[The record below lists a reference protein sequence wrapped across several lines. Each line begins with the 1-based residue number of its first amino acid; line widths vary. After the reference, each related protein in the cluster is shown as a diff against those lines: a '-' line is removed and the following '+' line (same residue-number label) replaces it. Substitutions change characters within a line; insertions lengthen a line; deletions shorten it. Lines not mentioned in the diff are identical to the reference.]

1 MTISIAARCE
11 RTGAFGVAISSSSPA
26 VGSRCPNVRA
36 GVGAVSS
43 QNITD
48 PRLGPALLDALESG
62 MGAQAA
68 LDSVS
73 ATATHPEFRQ
83 LTVVDSTGESAVY
96 SGEKSLG
103 INAEVTSK
111 NVAAA
116 GNMLENENVIQ
127 AMFDSFNATVEKEL
141 ADRLI
146 AALEAGVEAGGEA
159 GPVHSAAV
167 LVATDVAWPTTN
179 LRVDW
184 DENPIA
190 QLRELYKVWA
200 PQAQDYVTRALN
212 PNSAPSYGVPGDE

>member
-43 QNITD
+43 QNVTD
-48 PRLGPALLDALESG
+48 PSLGPALLDSLQTGLGASDAL
-62 MGAQAA
+62 AA
-68 LDSVS
+68 VS
-73 ATATHPEFRQ
+73 ATATHPEYRQ
-83 LTVVDSTGESAVY
+83 LTAVDRNGDAAVY

-103 INAEVTSK
+103 INAELTAK

-116 GNMLENENVIQ
+116 GNMLANANVIQ
-127 AMFDSFNATVEKEL
+127 AMVDSFNNSSDREL

-146 AALEAGVEAGGEA
+146 QALEAGVQAGGEA

-167 LVATDVAWPTTN
+167 LVATDVSWPTTN

-184 DENPIA
+184 DEDPIA
-190 QLRELYKVWA
+190 KLRELYKVWA
-200 PQAQDYVTRALN
+200 PQAKDYVTRALN
-212 PNSAPSYGVPGDE
+212 PTSAPSYGVPGDE

>member
-11 RTGAFGVAISSSSPA
+11 RTGAFGVAISSSSPS

-43 QNITD
+43 QNVTD
-48 PRLGPALLDALESG
+48 PSLGPALLDALQTG
-62 MGAQAA
+62 LGAHAA
-68 LDSVS
+68 LAKIS

-83 LTVVDSTGESAVY
+83 LTVVDKSGESAVY

-103 INAEVTSK
+103 INAEVTAK
-111 NVAAA
+111 NVVAA
-116 GNMLENENVIQ
+116 GNMLANADVIQ
-127 AMFDSFNATVEKEL
+127 AMVNSFNASTEKEL

-146 AALEAGVEAGGEA
+146 LALEAGVQAGGEA

-167 LVATDVAWPTTN
+167 LVATEVSWPTTN

-184 DENPIA
+184 DENPISK
-190 QLRELYKVWA
+190 LREIYNLWA
-200 PQAQDYVTRALN
+200 PQAKDYLTRALN

>member
-43 QNITD
+43 QNVTD
-48 PRLGPALLDALESG
+48 PSLGPALLDALQSG
-62 MGAQAA
+62 LGAHDA
-68 LDSVS
+68 LAQVS
-73 ATATHPEFRQ
+73 KAATHPEFRQ
-83 LTVVDSTGESAVY
+83 LTVVDNSGESAVY
-96 SGEKSLG
+96 SGAKSLG
-103 INAEVTSK
+103 INAEVTAK

-116 GNMLENENVIQ
+116 GNMLANADVIH
-127 AMFDSFNATVEKEL
+127 AMVDAFNATSNNEL

-146 AALEAGVEAGGEA
+146 QALEAGVKAGGEA

-167 LVATDVAWPTTN
+167 IVATEVSWPTTN

-184 DENPIA
+184 DEDPISK
-190 QLRELYKVWA
+190 LREIYKVWA
-200 PQAQDYVTRALN
+200 PQSQDYLTRALN
-212 PNSAPSYGVPGDE
+212 PNTAPSYGVPGDE

>member
-43 QNITD
+43 QNVTD
-48 PRLGPALLDALESG
+48 PSLGPALLDALQSG
-62 MGAQAA
+62 LGAHEA
-68 LDSVS
+68 LAQVS
-73 ATATHPEFRQ
+73 KAATHPEFRQ
-83 LTVVDSTGESAVY
+83 LTVVDNTGESAVY

-103 INAEVTSK
+103 INAEVTAK

-116 GNMLENENVIQ
+116 GNMLANSDVIQ
-127 AMFDSFNATVEKEL
+127 AMVDSFSATSDDEL

-146 AALEAGVEAGGEA
+146 QALEAGVKAGGEA

-167 LVATDVAWPTTN
+167 IVATEVSWPTTN
-179 LRVDW
+179 LRIDW
-184 DENPIA
+184 DENPISK
-190 QLRELYKVWA
+190 LRDLYKVWA
-200 PQAQDYVTRALN
+200 PQSQDYLTRALN

>member
-48 PRLGPALLDALESG
+48 PRLGPALLDALEGGLS
-62 MGAQAA
+62 AQDA
-68 LDSVS
+68 LDSIS
-73 ATATHPEFRQ
+73 AVATHPEFRQ
-83 LTVVDSTGESAVY
+83 LTVVDKSGNSAVY

-103 INAEVTSK
+103 INAQVTGG

-116 GNMLENENVIQ
+116 GNMLANPDVIN
-127 AMFDSFNATVEKEL
+127 AMVDSFSKNSDREL

-146 AALEAGVEAGGEA
+146 LALEAGVEAGGEA

-167 LVATDVAWPTTN
+167 LVATNVTWPSTN

-190 QLRELYKVWA
+190 KLRELYKVWA
-200 PQAQDYVTRALN
+200 PQADDYVTRALN

>member
-62 MGAQAA
+62 LAAQAA
-68 LDSVS
+68 LDSIS
-73 ATATHPEFRQ
+73 AVATHPEFRQ
-83 LTVVDSTGESAVY
+83 LTVVDAIGAAAVF
-96 SGEKSLG
+96 SGAKSLG
-103 INAEVTSK
+103 INAEVTAN

-116 GNMLENENVIQ
+116 GNMLANDGVIQ
-127 AMFDSFNATVEKEL
+127 AMVDSFAATPEKEL

-146 AALEAGVEAGGEA
+146 GALEAGVAAGGEA

-167 LVATDVAWPTTN
+167 LVATQVSWPTTN

-184 DENPIA
+184 DENPIVK
-190 QLRELYKVWA
+190 LREIYEVWA
-200 PQAQDYVTRALN
+200 PQAQDYLTRALN

>member
-43 QNITD
+43 QNVTD
-48 PRLGPALLDALESG
+48 PSLGPALLDALESG
-62 MGAQAA
+62 LGAHEA
-68 LDSVS
+68 LAEVSSV
-73 ATATHPEFRQ
+73 ATHPEFRQ
-83 LTVVDSTGESAVY
+83 LTVVDNTGESAVY

-103 INAEVTSK
+103 INAEVTAK

-116 GNMLENENVIQ
+116 GNMLANPDVIH
-127 AMFDSFNATVEKEL
+127 AMVNSFNATSDNEL

-146 AALEAGVEAGGEA
+146 QALEAGVKAGGEA

-167 LVATDVAWPTTN
+167 VVATEVSWPTTN
-179 LRVDW
+179 LRIDW
-184 DENPIA
+184 DENPISK
-190 QLRELYKVWA
+190 LRDLYKVWA
-200 PQAQDYVTRALN
+200 PQSQDYLTRALN

>member
-62 MGAQAA
+62 LSAQAA

-73 ATATHPEFRQ
+73 AVATHPEFRQ
-83 LTVVDSTGESAVY
+83 LTVVDATGAAAVF
-96 SGEKSLG
+96 SGAKSLG
-103 INAEVTSK
+103 INAEVTAN

-116 GNMLENENVIQ
+116 GNMLANDGVVQ
-127 AMFDSFNATVEKEL
+127 AMVNSFASNADKEL

-146 AALEAGVEAGGEA
+146 GALEAGVVAGGEA

-167 LVATDVAWPTTN
+167 LVATQVAWPTTN

-184 DENPIA
+184 DENPIVK
-190 QLRELYKVWA
+190 LREIYEVWA
-200 PQAQDYVTRALN
+200 PQADDYVTRALN

>member
-36 GVGAVSS
+36 GVGAVST
-43 QNITD
+43 QNVTD
-48 PRLGPALLDALESG
+48 PSLGPALLDALQSG
-62 MGAQAA
+62 LGAHEA
-68 LDSVS
+68 LAKVSSV
-73 ATATHPEFRQ
+73 ATHPEFRQ
-83 LTVVDSTGESAVY
+83 LTVVDNTGESAVY

-103 INAEVTSK
+103 INAEVTAK

-116 GNMLENENVIQ
+116 GNMLANSDVIH
-127 AMFDSFNATVEKEL
+127 AMVNSFNATSDNEL

-146 AALEAGVEAGGEA
+146 QALEAGVKAGGEA

-167 LVATDVAWPTTN
+167 IVATEVSWPTTN
-179 LRVDW
+179 LRIDW
-184 DENPIA
+184 DENPISK
-190 QLRELYKVWA
+190 LRDLYKVWA
-200 PQAQDYVTRALN
+200 PQSQDYLTRALN

>member
-43 QNITD
+43 QNVTD
-48 PRLGPALLDALESG
+48 PSLGPALLDALQSG
-62 MGAQAA
+62 LGAHDA
-68 LDSVS
+68 LAQVS
-73 ATATHPEFRQ
+73 KAATHPEFRQ
-83 LTVVDSTGESAVY
+83 LTVVDNSGESAVY
-96 SGEKSLG
+96 SGAKSLG
-103 INAEVTSK
+103 INAEVTAK

-116 GNMLENENVIQ
+116 GNMLANTDVIQ
-127 AMFDSFNATVEKEL
+127 AMVDAFNATSNNEL

-146 AALEAGVEAGGEA
+146 QALEAGVKAGGEA

-167 LVATDVAWPTTN
+167 IVATEVSWPTTN

-184 DENPIA
+184 DEDPISK
-190 QLRELYKVWA
+190 LREIYKVWA
-200 PQAQDYVTRALN
+200 PQSQDYLTRALN
-212 PNSAPSYGVPGDE
+212 PNTAPSYGVPGDE

>member
-43 QNITD
+43 QNVTD
-48 PRLGPALLDALESG
+48 PSLGPALLDALQSG
-62 MGAQAA
+62 LGAHEA
-68 LDSVS
+68 LAKVSSV
-73 ATATHPEFRQ
+73 ATHPEFRQ
-83 LTVVDSTGESAVY
+83 LTVVDNTGESAVY

-103 INAEVTSK
+103 INAEVTAK

-116 GNMLENENVIQ
+116 GNMLANSDVIQ
-127 AMFDSFNATVEKEL
+127 AMVNSFSATSDNEL

-146 AALEAGVEAGGEA
+146 QALEAGVKAGGEA

-167 LVATDVAWPTTN
+167 VVATEVSWPTTN
-179 LRVDW
+179 LRIDW
-184 DENPIA
+184 DEDPISK
-190 QLRELYKVWA
+190 LRDLYKVWA
-200 PQAQDYVTRALN
+200 PQSQDYLTRALN

>member
-1 MTISIAARCE
+1 MTISIAGRCE

-36 GVGAVSS
+36 NVGAVSS
-43 QNITD
+43 QNVTD
-48 PRLGPALLDALESG
+48 PSLGPALLDALQTG
-62 MGAQAA
+62 LGARDA
-68 LDSVS
+68 LAKVS
-73 ATATHPEFRQ
+73 SSATHPEFRQ
-83 LTVVDSTGESAVY
+83 LTVVDKTGESAVY

-116 GNMLENENVIQ
+116 GNMLANENVIQ
-127 AMFDSFNATVEKEL
+127 AMVDSFNANVEKEL

-146 AALEAGVEAGGEA
+146 LALEAGVEAGGEA

-184 DENPIA
+184 DEDPIA
-190 QLRELYKVWA
+190 KLRELYKVWA
-200 PQAQDYVTRALN
+200 PQALDYVTRALN

>member
-62 MGAQAA
+62 LSAQAA

-73 ATATHPEFRQ
+73 AVATHPEFRQ
-83 LTVVDSTGESAVY
+83 LTVVDATGAAAVF
-96 SGEKSLG
+96 SGAKSLG
-103 INAEVTSK
+103 INAEVTAN

-116 GNMLENENVIQ
+116 GNMLANDGVIQ
-127 AMFDSFNATVEKEL
+127 AMVNSFTSNADKEL

-146 AALEAGVEAGGEA
+146 GALEAGVAAGGEA

-167 LVATDVAWPTTN
+167 LVATQVSWPTTN

-184 DENPIA
+184 DENPIVK
-190 QLRELYKVWA
+190 LREIYEVWA
-200 PQAQDYVTRALN
+200 PQADDYVTRALN
-212 PNSAPSYGVPGDE
+212 PSVAPSYAVPGDE

>member
-116 GNMLENENVIQ
+116 GNMLANENVIQ

>member
-62 MGAQAA
+62 LSAQSA

-73 ATATHPEFRQ
+73 AVATHPEFRQ
-83 LTVVDSTGESAVY
+83 LTVVDATGAAAVF
-96 SGEKSLG
+96 SGAKSLG
-103 INAEVTSK
+103 INAEVTAN

-116 GNMLENENVIQ
+116 GNMLANDGVVQ
-127 AMFDSFNATVEKEL
+127 AMVNSFISNADKEL

-146 AALEAGVEAGGEA
+146 GALEAGVAAGGEA

-167 LVATDVAWPTTN
+167 LVATNVAWPSTN

-184 DENPIA
+184 DEDPIA
-190 QLRELYKVWA
+190 SLRQIYEVWE
-200 PQAQDYVTRALN
+200 PQADDYVTRALN

>member
-48 PRLGPALLDALESG
+48 PRLGAALLDALESG

-73 ATATHPEFRQ
+73 ATATYPEFRQ
-83 LTVVDSTGESAVY
+83 LTVVDTAGDSAVY

-103 INAEVTSK
+103 INAQVTGG

-116 GNMLENENVIQ
+116 GNMLANPDVIN
-127 AMFDSFNATVEKEL
+127 AMVDSFTNNPDKEL

-146 AALEAGVEAGGEA
+146 QALEAGVEAGGEA

-167 LVATDVAWPTTN
+167 LVATDVAWPSTN

-190 QLRELYKVWA
+190 KLREIYSVWA

-212 PNSAPSYGVPGDE
+212 PNSAPSYGVPGNE

>member
-43 QNITD
+43 QNVTD
-48 PRLGPALLDALESG
+48 PSLGPALLDALESG
-62 MGAQAA
+62 LGAHEA
-68 LDSVS
+68 LAKVSSV
-73 ATATHPEFRQ
+73 ATHPEFRQ
-83 LTVVDSTGESAVY
+83 LTVVDNTGESAVY

-103 INAEVTSK
+103 INAEVTAK

-116 GNMLENENVIQ
+116 GNMLANSDVIQ
-127 AMFDSFNATVEKEL
+127 AMVNSFIATSDNEL

-146 AALEAGVEAGGEA
+146 QALEAGVAAGGEA

-167 LVATDVAWPTTN
+167 IVATEVSWPTTN
-179 LRVDW
+179 LRIDW
-184 DENPIA
+184 DEDPISK
-190 QLRELYKVWA
+190 LRDLYKVWA
-200 PQAQDYVTRALN
+200 PQSQDYLTRALN

>member
-43 QNITD
+43 QNVTD
-48 PRLGPALLDALESG
+48 PSLGPALLDALESG
-62 MGAQAA
+62 LGAHEA
-68 LDSVS
+68 LAEVSSV
-73 ATATHPEFRQ
+73 ATHPEFRQ
-83 LTVVDSTGESAVY
+83 LTVVDNTGESAVY
-96 SGEKSLG
+96 SGARSLG
-103 INAEVTSK
+103 INAEVTAK

-116 GNMLENENVIQ
+116 GNMLANSDVIQ
-127 AMFDSFNATVEKEL
+127 AMVNSFNATSDNEL

-146 AALEAGVEAGGEA
+146 QALEAGVKAGGEA

-167 LVATDVAWPTTN
+167 IVATEVSWPTTN
-179 LRVDW
+179 LRIDW
-184 DENPIA
+184 DENPISK
-190 QLRELYKVWA
+190 LRDLYKVWA
-200 PQAQDYVTRALN
+200 PQSQDYLTRALN

>member
-62 MGAQAA
+62 LSAQAA

-73 ATATHPEFRQ
+73 AVATHPEFRQ
-83 LTVVDSTGESAVY
+83 LTVVDATGAAAVF
-96 SGEKSLG
+96 SGAKSLG
-103 INAEVTSK
+103 INAEVTAN

-116 GNMLENENVIQ
+116 GNMLANDGVVQ
-127 AMFDSFNATVEKEL
+127 AMVNSFSSNADKEL
-141 ADRLI
+141 ANRLI
-146 AALEAGVEAGGEA
+146 GALEAGVAAGGEA

-167 LVATDVAWPTTN
+167 VVATQVAWPTTN

-184 DENPIA
+184 DENPIVK
-190 QLRELYKVWA
+190 LREIYDIWA
-200 PQAQDYVTRALN
+200 PQADDYVTRALN

>member
-43 QNITD
+43 QNVTD
-48 PRLGPALLDALESG
+48 PRLGPALLNELEAGLGAHEAL
-62 MGAQAA
+62 AK
-68 LDSVS
+68 VS
-73 ATATHPEFRQ
+73 SLATHPEFRQ
-83 LTVVDSTGESAVY
+83 LTVVDNLGESAVY

-116 GNMLENENVIQ
+116 GNMLANSNVIR
-127 AMFDSFNATVEKEL
+127 AMVDSFNSSADNEL

-146 AALEAGVEAGGEA
+146 LALEAGVTAGGEA

-184 DENPIA
+184 DEDPIA
-190 QLRELYKVWA
+190 KLRELYKVWA

-212 PNSAPSYGVPGDE
+212 PTSAPSYGVPGDE

>member
-43 QNITD
+43 QNVTD
-48 PRLGPALLDALESG
+48 PSLGPALLDALQTG
-62 MGAQAA
+62 LGAREALAA
-68 LDSVS
+68 ISK
-73 ATATHPEFRQ
+73 TASHPEYRQ
-83 LTVVDSTGESAVY
+83 LTVVDNLGESAVY
-96 SGEKSLG
+96 SGIKSLG
-103 INAEVTSK
+103 INAEVTAK

-116 GNMLENENVIQ
+116 GNMLANSDVIQ
-127 AMFDSFNATVEKEL
+127 AMVDAFNKSADKEL

-146 AALEAGVEAGGEA
+146 QALEAGVSAGGEA

-167 LVATDVAWPTTN
+167 IVATEVSWPTTN

-184 DENPIA
+184 DDDPISK
-190 QLRELYKVWA
+190 LRELYKIWA
-200 PQAQDYVTRALN
+200 PQSQDYLTRALN
-212 PNSAPSYGVPGDE
+212 PTTAPSYGVPGDD

>member
-43 QNITD
+43 QNVTD
-48 PRLGPALLDALESG
+48 PSLGPALLDALESG
-62 MGAQAA
+62 LGAHEA
-68 LDSVS
+68 LAEVSSV
-73 ATATHPEFRQ
+73 ATHPEFRQ
-83 LTVVDSTGESAVY
+83 LTVVDNTGESAVY

-103 INAEVTSK
+103 INAEVTAK

-116 GNMLENENVIQ
+116 GNMLANSDVIQ
-127 AMFDSFNATVEKEL
+127 AMVDSFSATSDNEL

-146 AALEAGVEAGGEA
+146 QALEAGVKAGGEA

-167 LVATDVAWPTTN
+167 IVATEVSWPTTN
-179 LRVDW
+179 LRIDW
-184 DENPIA
+184 DENPISK
-190 QLRELYKVWA
+190 LRDLYKVWA
-200 PQAQDYVTRALN
+200 PQSQDYLTRALN

>member
-43 QNITD
+43 QNVTD
-48 PRLGPALLDALESG
+48 PSLGPALLDALESG
-62 MGAQAA
+62 LGAHEA
-68 LDSVS
+68 LAKVSSV
-73 ATATHPEFRQ
+73 ATHPEFRQ
-83 LTVVDSTGESAVY
+83 LTVVDNTGESAVY

-103 INAEVTSK
+103 INAEVTAK

-116 GNMLENENVIQ
+116 GNMLANSDVIQ
-127 AMFDSFNATVEKEL
+127 AMVDSFSATSDNEL

-146 AALEAGVEAGGEA
+146 QALEAGVKAGGEA

-167 LVATDVAWPTTN
+167 IVATEVSWPTTN
-179 LRVDW
+179 LRIDW
-184 DENPIA
+184 DENPISK
-190 QLRELYKVWA
+190 LRDLYKVWA
-200 PQAQDYVTRALN
+200 PQSQDYLTRALN

>member
-62 MGAQAA
+62 LSAQAA

-73 ATATHPEFRQ
+73 AVATHPEFRQ
-83 LTVVDSTGESAVY
+83 LTVVDATGAAAVF
-96 SGEKSLG
+96 SGAKSLG
-103 INAEVTSK
+103 INAEVTAN

-116 GNMLENENVIQ
+116 GNMLANDGVVQ
-127 AMFDSFNATVEKEL
+127 AMVNSFTSNADKEL

-146 AALEAGVEAGGEA
+146 GALEAGVAAGGEA

-167 LVATDVAWPTTN
+167 LVATQVAWPTTN

-184 DENPIA
+184 DENPIVK
-190 QLRELYKVWA
+190 LREIYEVWA
-200 PQAQDYVTRALN
+200 PQADDYVTRALN

>member
-62 MGAQAA
+62 LSAQAA

-73 ATATHPEFRQ
+73 AVATHPEFRQ
-83 LTVVDSTGESAVY
+83 LTVVDATGAAAVF
-96 SGEKSLG
+96 SGAKSLG
-103 INAEVTSK
+103 INAEVTAN

-116 GNMLENENVIQ
+116 GNMLANDGVIQ
-127 AMFDSFNATVEKEL
+127 AMVNSFTSNADKEL

-146 AALEAGVEAGGEA
+146 GALEAGVAAGGEA

-167 LVATDVAWPTTN
+167 LVATQVAWPTTN

-184 DENPIA
+184 DENPIVK
-190 QLRELYKVWA
+190 LREIYEVWA
-200 PQAQDYVTRALN
+200 PQADDYVTRALN

>member
-48 PRLGPALLDALESG
+48 PRLGPALIDALESG
-62 MGAQAA
+62 LGAQAA

-83 LTVVDSTGESAVY
+83 LTVVDAKGTAAVF
-96 SGEKSLG
+96 SGAKSLG
-103 INAEVTSK
+103 INAEVTAS

-116 GNMLENENVIQ
+116 GNMLANDGVIQ
-127 AMFDSFNATVEKEL
+127 AMVNSFAANPEKEL

-146 AALEAGVEAGGEA
+146 GCLEAGVAAGGEA

-167 LVATDVAWPTTN
+167 IVATNVAWPSTN

-184 DENPIA
+184 DEDPIVK
-190 QLRELYKVWA
+190 LREIYKVWA

>member
-62 MGAQAA
+62 LSAQAA
-68 LDSVS
+68 LNSVS
-73 ATATHPEFRQ
+73 AVATHPEFRQ
-83 LTVVDSTGESAVY
+83 LTVVDATGAAAVF
-96 SGEKSLG
+96 SGAKSLG
-103 INAEVTSK
+103 INAEVTAN

-116 GNMLENENVIQ
+116 GNMLANDGVVQ
-127 AMFDSFNATVEKEL
+127 AMVNSFSSNADKEL
-141 ADRLI
+141 ANRLI
-146 AALEAGVEAGGEA
+146 GALEAGVAAGGEA

-167 LVATDVAWPTTN
+167 LVATQVAWPTTN

-184 DENPIA
+184 DENPIVK
-190 QLRELYKVWA
+190 LREIYDIWA
-200 PQAQDYVTRALN
+200 PQADDYVTRALN

>member
-11 RTGAFGVAISSSSPA
+11 RTGAFGVAISSSSPS

-43 QNITD
+43 QNVTD
-48 PRLGPALLDALESG
+48 PRLGPELLDALASG
-62 MGAQAA
+62 LDAKTA
-68 LDSVS
+68 LAKVS
-73 ATATHPEFRQ
+73 AGATHPEFRQ
-83 LTVVDSTGESAVY
+83 LTVVDANGVSAVF

-103 INAEVTSK
+103 INAEVTEP

-116 GNMLENENVIQ
+116 GNMLANPDVIQ
-127 AMFDSFNATVEKEL
+127 AMVTYFNANESKEL

-146 AALEAGVEAGGEA
+146 GCLEAGVAAGGEA

-167 LVATDVAWPTTN
+167 LVATDVAWPSTN

-184 DENPIA
+184 DDYPI
-190 QLRELYKVWA
+190 QKLREIYSVWA
-200 PQAQDYVTRALN
+200 PQAVDYVTRALN
-212 PNSAPSYGVPGDE
+212 PTAAPSYGVPGDE

>member
-36 GVGAVSS
+36 NVGAVSS
-43 QNITD
+43 QNVTD
-48 PRLGPALLDALESG
+48 PSLGPALLDALQAG
-62 MGAQAA
+62 LGAHDAIKKI
-68 LDSVS
+68 S
-73 ATATHPEFRQ
+73 AVATHPEFRQ

-103 INAEVTSK
+103 INAEVTAK

-116 GNMLENENVIQ
+116 GNMLANAMVIQ
-127 AMFDSFNATVEKEL
+127 AMVDSFNKSQEKEL

-146 AALEAGVEAGGEA
+146 LALEAGVAAGGEA

-167 LVATDVAWPTTN
+167 LVATDVSWPTTN

-184 DENPIA
+184 DEEPIA
-190 QLRELYKVWA
+190 KLRELYKVWA
-200 PQAQDYVTRALN
+200 PQSQDYLTRALN